1 MQDWTSVL
9 RTVFV
14 SRALDALEET
24 RLLPERK
31 VLYQFCARGH
41 DVTQVLLGL
50 QLTGR
55 VRALGFLFA
64 PLFFAKKGPA
74 INACVYIDQS
84 VDWYRLTADQM
95 PALSMP
101 LVGTS
106 IGIGAGSYF

>member
-41 DVTQVLLGL
+41 DVTQVLLGPATDRPPRRASL
-50 QLTGR
+50 LTIARGR
-55 VRALGFLFA
+55 
-64 PLFFAKKGPA
+64 
-74 INACVYIDQS
+74 S
-84 VDWYRLTADQM
+84 RLRSA
-95 PALSMP
+95 
-101 LVGTS
+101 
-106 IGIGAGSYF
+106 